1 MLSKR
6 FAEYRRFG
14 VTALMAG
21 LVAVAA
27 CDDDPL
33 DPNDPSNFGE
43 VEVDV
48 TTTGYEPDFVDY
60 TVAFDGG
67 GEVDIDPTDNAVL
80 VGVPAGSHDIVLGGV
95 PEHCTADG
103 NPKQVSVTAG
113 SRASVAFNVTCI
125 AITGSVTPAINLT
138 GDPADFDPTVTVT
151 PDVGSAFEV
160 NTAAPAEVF
169 HLTPGDRT
177 LTLSNVDPNCTP
189 TATQVVVTVTA
200 GQAAPF
206 AFDIDCVPNVGD
218 LNLVITTIGDD
229 QDGDYELTID
239 DGDPIAVSDGDNLIN
254 DVRVGQRSLV
264 IGGVADNCNVVAGD
278 TKTAVIAFGEETE
291 VLVSVNCTAIAP
303 PE

>member
-60 TVAFDGG
+60 TVSFQGG
-67 GEVDIDPTDNAVL
+67 GAVDADPTSNTVL
-80 VGVPAGSHDIVLGGV
+80 VGVPEGSHDIVLGGV
-95 PEHCTADG
+95 PAHCTPDA

-113 SRASVAFNVTCI
+113 DRSDVSFTVTCT
-125 AITGSVTPAINLT
+125 AITGSLTPAFAIT
-138 GDPADFDPTVTVT
+138 GEEADRDPTVTVT
-151 PDVGSAFEV
+151 PDVGDAFEV
-160 NTAAPAEVF
+160 NTAAPEEVF
-169 HLTPGDRT
+169 HLEPGDRT
-177 LTLSNVDPNCTP
+177 LTLSNLDPNCTAV
-189 TATQVVVTVTA
+189 ATEVIVPVTA
-200 GQAAPF
+200 GQANPVQF
-206 AFDIDCVPNVGD
+206 AFDCVPNVGD
-218 LNLVITTIGDD
+218 LNVTITTIGDD
-229 QDGDYELTID
+229 QDGDYEITID
-239 DGDPIAVSDGDNLIN
+239 EEAPVAASDGDNLIS
-254 DVRVGQRSLV
+254 DVRVGQRGVV
-264 IGGVADNCNVVAGD
+264 IGGVADNCNVVGGD
-278 TKTAVIAFGEETE
+278 TKTAVIAFGEQTD
-291 VLVSVNCTAIAP
+291 LAVSVNCTAIAP